1 MKLRRVD
8 LGTQGV
14 FINSVSIHPKY
25 SLWIQ
30 GWPGDRTCQL
40 LFLEKLTS
48 CHQFSLF
55 QDLGVL
61 RAGLQG
67 ESWATVEL
75 MISPQS
81 RREESGGGRSKDLN
95 RGFRSWE
102 DKENIQ
108 VRRQDSSGMAVRGSK
123 GPCRS
128 DWLLSWINPLDPLK
142 EYQEQFCEHVC
153 VFPGLSLE
161 ACKPLASHSHG
172 HARGKHVAEEEG
184 RGWKWG
190 GNTWIPL
197 CSAVRQARWPV
208 QQGCPPSSV
217 GRGWGGLRSRSP
229 CGLYGQTDLGF
240 VGAPPY
246 TSCVTQGTRSASLG
260 TSAHKM
266 QMLKSIL

>member
-208 QQGCPPSSV
+208 YSRAARLPSFLCGEGV
-217 GRGWGGLRSRSP
+217 GGTQEQEPMRPLRSDR
-229 CGLYGQTDLGF
+229 LGF
-240 VGAPPY
+240 CWSPSIYELCHSGH
-246 TSCVTQGTRSASLG
+246 TLG
-260 TSAHKM
+260 LSGYKCP
-266 QMLKSIL
+266 